1 MIKQKIY
8 LEKYDWDVLVFYG
21 MQKADVDEVC
31 DSLVQI
37 GCTGSAVDSARE
49 HFLRDET
56 NTGLTYSNLSER
68 KSVVSVS
75 RTTSEYEFVN
85 TVTHEMFHI
94 VSHVCDSL
102 GIDMKSEE
110 PCYLMGWLCQAVS
123 RIFI

>member
-37 GCTGSAVDSARE
+37 GCTGSAVDSAR
-49 HFLRDET
+49 
-56 NTGLTYSNLSER
+56 
-68 KSVVSVS
+68 VVSVS